1 MKALSDVKSLVLFET
16 VAASSPSGLR
26 SDELNRNLR
35 LTPKQLYSRISP
47 LTNAGL
53 VKKQSGRYFLTSY
66 GRIIRSSL
74 DIMNKASLYYTK
86 LVAID
91 AIEASN
97 INNTFPEEER
107 KNIVQILVQN
117 KQVRDILLNGDI
129 IKTIAADNE
138 PKDNPYQIPSF
149 LNKAML
155 VKGSVMQYET

>member
-1 MKALSDVKSLVLFET
+1 LVEDHVPDTMKALSDVKSLVLFET
-16 VAASSPSGLR
+16 VASSSPSGLR

-35 LTPKQLYSRISP
+35 LTPKRLYSRISS

-53 VKKQSGRYFLTSY
+53 VKKRGGRYFLTSY

-86 LVAID
+86 LAAID
-91 AIEASN
+91 SIEASN
-97 INNTFPEEER
+97 INNNFPEEER

-129 IKTIAADNE
+129 KRSIAAYKDNE
-138 PKDNPYQIPSF
+138 SQGQSIPDF
-149 LNKAML
+149 IIP
-155 VKGSVMQYET
+155 Q

>member
-26 SDELNRNLR
+26 SDDLNRNLR
-35 LTPKQLYSRISP
+35 LTPKKLYSRISS
-47 LTNAGL
+47 LVNAGL

-97 INNTFPEEER
+97 INNNTFPEEER

-117 KQVRDILLNGDI
+117 KQVGDILLKGDI
-129 IKTIAADNE
+129 KRTIAADNE
-138 PKDNPYQIPSF
+138 SRGQSIPDF
-149 LNKAML
+149 IIP
-155 VKGSVMQYET
+155 Q